1 MKTTVKLR
9 SGETLT
15 IQPSATRQSVQLTI
29 KTIFGTSVGFLVAN
43 EDWGVITQAGD
54 LVAAANV
61 AALAPPAG
69 TPLSAGELAYADG
82 RQL

>member
-29 KTIFGTSVGFLVAN
+29 KTIFGASVGFLVAN

-54 LVAAANV
+54 LVAAGNV

-69 TPLSAGELAYADG
+69 TALSAAELGYADG
-82 RQL
+82 GPL